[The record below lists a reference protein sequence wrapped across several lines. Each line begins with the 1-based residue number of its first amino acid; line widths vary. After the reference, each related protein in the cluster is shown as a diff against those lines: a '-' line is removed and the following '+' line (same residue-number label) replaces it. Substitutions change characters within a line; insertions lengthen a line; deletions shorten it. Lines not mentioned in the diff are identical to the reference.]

1 MLVKGGVLRSRRE
14 SLDGAS
20 VGDDDLGLGG
30 TRRRAEGLDLLH
42 EVEAFDDLTEDDVG
56 TIEPRGDDGGDEELG
71 SVGVLSSVGH
81 GKETGLGVL
90 KVEVFISELLSVN
103 GLSTGAVA
111 LGEVTSLQH
120 EVGDDT
126 VEARALV
133 SESVL
138 ASAELTEV
146 LSGLGDNLVVE
157 LEDDLSGVLAVDGD
171 CEENVGHGDDG
182 FGPLSS

>member
-1 MLVKGGVLRSRRE
+1 MWSGKNQRSWCDAEKTSHSWSLATPPNENFNHQEECVL
-14 SLDGAS
+14 
-20 VGDDDLGLGG
+20 
-30 TRRRAEGLDLLH
+30 T
-42 EVEAFDDLTEDDVG
+42 
-56 TIEPRGDDGGDEELG
+56 
-71 SVGVLSSVGH
+71 
-81 GKETGLGVL
+81 
-90 KVEVFISELLSVN
+90 SELLSVN

-171 CEENVGHGDDG
+171 CELCLSSTLGWDLRENRKEEETYENVGHGDDG
-182 FGPLSS
+182 FGERLDLSMTTDLEPIYRM